1 MPPPS
6 AAAIVGEPLPI
17 SVQVSNSGRGT
28 VTQVQVFHELSQDV
42 TFGAAGPGNC
52 SSAGRTL
59 TCTLP
64 ELGPGSSIS
73 FGLTLIP
80 RQAGNLVDQVSIA
93 SAQTGRVQTNSVSVD
108 VQARPVLGRTINVA
122 PISGAVFVRTPRA
135 VRARRLMAGRTVPL
149 GSTVNARRGK
159 VRVRAANSRR
169 GPLQAAEFYAGAFS
183 TRQILGR
190 SPLTEIRTIG
200 SLACGRSASLQPVA
214 TASRVRPRRRLWG
227 NATGRFRTRGRY
239 AAATV
244 RGTRWLT
251 IDRCNGT
258 QVIVTDGV
266 VSVFDLV
273 ARRTVLVSAGQS
285 YFAHAP

>member
-1 MPPPS
+1 
-6 AAAIVGEPLPI
+6 
-17 SVQVSNSGRGT
+17 
-28 VTQVQVFHELSQDV
+28 
-42 TFGAAGPGNC
+42 
-52 SSAGRTL
+52 
-59 TCTLP
+59 
-64 ELGPGSSIS
+64 
-73 FGLTLIP
+73 
-80 RQAGNLVDQVSIA
+80 
-93 SAQTGRVQTNSVSVD
+93 
-108 VQARPVLGRTINVA
+108 
-122 PISGAVFVRTPRA
+122 
-135 VRARRLMAGRTVPL
+135 
-149 GSTVNARRGK
+149 
-159 VRVRAANSRR
+159 
-169 GPLQAAEFYAGAFS
+169 
-183 TRQILGR
+183 
-190 SPLTEIRTIG
+190 
-200 SLACGRSASLQPVA
+200 LQPVA